1 MILRLIAQRLIRE
14 KIECRESQIKIILL
28 ETSKSNST
36 NEQQRISEKKI
47 RIGVHRHSTTTAIY
61 KIVCDIR

>member
-28 ETSKSNST
+28 ETSKSYST
-36 NEQQRISEKKI
+36 NEQQRISEKK
-47 RIGVHRHSTTTAIY
+47 
-61 KIVCDIR
+61 

>member
-36 NEQQRISEKKI
+36 NEQQRISEKNKN
-47 RIGVHRHSTTTAIY
+47 RRASALKNHCHLQNNV
-61 KIVCDIR
+61 